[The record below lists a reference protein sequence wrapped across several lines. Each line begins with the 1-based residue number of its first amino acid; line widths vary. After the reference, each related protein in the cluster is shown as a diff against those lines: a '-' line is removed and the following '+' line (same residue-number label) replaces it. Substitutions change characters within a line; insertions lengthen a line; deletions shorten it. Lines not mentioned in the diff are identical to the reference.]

1 MPTQKEEKEDPSG
14 TDGHYE
20 VCTFE
25 IIRRTRDVESFPLLF
40 QSLVSYGLQRNL
52 LGLKWV
58 GIATTVLSLVISWP
72 ILAIQGITFQ
82 NVAAVSLVTLIDLG
96 LLLIWFLSVRE
107 SKVKFA
113 AEEYARHLFEA
124 ALSLESQ

>member
-1 MPTQKEEKEDPSG
+1 MPTQQEENQNPSA

-20 VCTFE
+20 ACTFE

-40 QSLVSYGLQRNL
+40 QTLISYGLQRNL

-58 GIATTVLSLVISWP
+58 GIATTLLSLVTSWP
-72 ILAIQGITFQ
+72 ILAIQDITIQ
-82 NVAAVSLVTLIDLG
+82 NVTAMSLVTLIDLG
-96 LLLIWFLSVRE
+96 LLLTWLLSIRE
-107 SKVKFA
+107 SRVKYA

-124 ALSLESQ
+124 ALSLEGE